1 MNSNKRKRRTVALA
15 VLLAVSLTTMACG
28 LCPLITNLQ
37 PPQAQQVERVVT
49 KVVEVIA
56 TPVALTPTSTAP
68 TPTPLPAPKIV
79 IEPGADVE
87 TEILTAVYEKVNP
100 SVVNI
105 TTEQGQGSGFVWDT
119 EGHIVTND
127 HVVRGAQKVL
137 VTFADGVGL
146 PAEIIGEDPDSD
158 LAVLKVNPERH
169 ELRPVELGD
178 VDDVRVGDRAIAIG
192 NPFGLQGTLTEGIIS
207 AKGRSIPA
215 LTGFAIPEALQTDAA
230 INPGNSGGPLLDA
243 QGRVIGV
250 NSQIETGSPFVR
262 ANAGVGFAIPVN
274 IAKRVVP
281 ALIKEGH
288 YDHPF
293 LGIHGLRYSPVL
305 WEKLGLDPQQRG
317 AYVNSVEPGG
327 PADKA
332 GIRGGTRETGEYLP
346 GIEPMPLYAGG
357 DLIIAIGDRP
367 VKDFDDLLVYLF
379 RYASPGDVVDLTV
392 VRQGKKLVIPVK
404 LGVRPRR

>member
-1 MNSNKRKRRTVALA
+1 MKDGSRRRRA
-15 VLLAVSLTTMACG
+15 VILMALLALGLSTMACG
-28 LCPLITNLQ
+28 LCPLAKNLQ
-37 PPQAQQVERVVT
+37 SPEEEVREIERIVT
-49 KVVEVIA
+49 RVVEVI
-56 TPVALTPTSTAP
+56 VTPTPAP
-68 TPTPLPAPKIV
+68 TPTPLPQTAEIV
-79 IEPGADVE
+79 IQPSADVE
-87 TEILTAVYEKVNP
+87 TEILTAVYKKVNP

-105 TTEQGQGSGFVWDT
+105 TVGEGQGSGFVWDT
-119 EGHIVTND
+119 KGHIVTND
-127 HVVRGAQKVL
+127 HVVRQAEEVY
-137 VTFADGVGL
+137 VTFSDGVQL
-146 PAEIIGEDPDSD
+146 PAEVIGEDPDSD
-158 LAVLKVNPERH
+158 LAVLRIDPEQH
-169 ELRPVELGD
+169 DLRPVELGD
-178 VDDVRVGDRAIAIG
+178 VDEVKVGDRAIAIG

-243 QGRVIGV
+243 RGRVIGV
-250 NSQIETGSPFVR
+250 NAQIQTGSPFVR
-262 ANAGVGFAIPVN
+262 ANTGIGFAIPVN
-274 IAKRVVP
+274 IVRRVVP
-281 ALIKEGH
+281 ALIEKGR

-317 AYVNSVEPGG
+317 AYVNRVEPGG
-327 PADKA
+327 PSDRA
-332 GIRGGTRETGEYLP
+332 GIRGGTRPTGEYLP
-346 GIEPMPLYAGG
+346 GIEPEPLYAGG

-392 VRQGKKLVIPVK
+392 IRDGKKVVIPVK